1 MKEHVGDGTWFWW
14 LRSPSASDSGNFVFV
29 ITGGTVNYYSASYSL
44 GFAPGFD
51 L

>member
-1 MKEHVGDGTWFWW
+1 MKEAEGYGTYPYW
-14 LRSPSASDSGNFVFV
+14 LRSPRAGYSYYFVYVYTDGTVSGNYAH
-29 ITGGTVNYYSASYSL
+29 NSL

>member
-1 MKEHVGDGTWFWW
+1 MWYWW
-14 LRSPSASDSGNFVFV
+14 LRSPRASDSYNFVRV
-29 ITGGTVNYYSASYSL
+29 NTDGTVNYYYAAHYSL

>member
-1 MKEHVGDGTWFWW
+1 MVLVAPFPACER
-14 LRSPSASDSGNFVFV
+14 LRRFVSV
-29 ITGGTVNYYSASYSL
+29 DTGGTVNYYYAYASL

>member
-1 MKEHVGDGTWFWW
+1 MVLVAPFASFGQLHRFVSVGAD
-14 LRSPSASDSGNFVFV
+14 
-29 ITGGTVNYYSASYSL
+29 GTVNGNGANNSL

>member
-1 MKEHVGDGTWFWW
+1 MGLVAPFSG
-14 LRSPSASDSGNFVFV
+14 ASDSYSFVYV
-29 ITGGTVNYYSASYSL
+29 NADGTVNYYGASYSL